1 MKFLLTMIVTMF
13 TASCAFGQVILTPDE
28 VTGEFTARANTN
40 TDDIR
45 LDRTCLYRVDVY
57 SPDPT
62 VPVVCT
68 FTVDGREPLPGEE
81 SPSGEGV
88 VVDMVFTTVLVSGQN
103 QRFVVRNIALDV
115 GGELES
121 ENGSNSGLITSR
133 PGAPFFVIVSP

>member
-28 VTGEFTARANTN
+28 VTGEFTARANTA

-45 LDRTCLYRVDVY
+45 LDRTCLYRVDVF

-68 FTVDGREPLPGEE
+68 FVTEGRAPLVGEE
-81 SPSGEGV
+81 APSGEGV
-88 VVDMVFTTVLVSGQN
+88 VVDMVFTTVLVPGQN
-103 QRFVVRNIALDV
+103 QRFVVRNVAIDV

-121 ENGSNSGLITSR
+121 ENGPNSGLITSR